1 MSKHLEDLLKEYRKQ
16 YYEWLLFMYVYY
28 DKDFETPD
36 DDLLLCFA
44 VREAL
49 EVRLQVNKNNRKLLA
64 MKER

>member
-1 MSKHLEDLLKEYRKQ
+1 MSKHIKDLLKEYRKQ

-28 DKDFETPD
+28 DEDFETPD

-49 EVRLQVNKNNRKLLA
+49 EARLQVNKNNRKLLA